1 MKSLLSK
8 AEIKRRKQVSDIVKN
23 RLGFELMDFQ
33 DMYLGDYVDWKF
45 RMEEKRLRELIDLYL
60 DRGMTVN
67 DEVYLHRHLVRM
79 SRENILRCEFI
90 MEAKKGY
97 DIKLERVIE
106 KVVESGLLPYKV
118 RVSRGIVTGK
128 HY

>member
-67 DEVYLHRHLVRM
+67 DEVYLHRALDRDWETLK
-79 SRENILRCEFI
+79 R
-90 MEAKKGY
+90 
-97 DIKLERVIE
+97 
-106 KVVESGLLPYKV
+106 
-118 RVSRGIVTGK
+118 
-128 HY
+128 